1 MRFDSGIMSSTFM
14 SPDEDMSR
22 YQPPLTLTT
31 NMLSLIAEISE
42 QIGQLT
48 AVDDRQQTLS
58 CVAAIGF
65 ERFRRLW
72 PSRTIPSALSR

>member
-1 MRFDSGIMSSTFM
+1 MTPGSGIMLSSVM

-31 NMLSLIAEISE
+31 KMLSLIADISE

-48 AVDDRQQTLS
+48 AMDERLQI
-58 CVAAIGF
+58 AIQIAH
-65 ERFRRLW
+65 RK
-72 PSRTIPSALSR
+72 